1 MSATEK
7 IPLPKSNKAIVVIV
21 LLACV
26 AVVSGLMTPLY
37 LQNRINSLYAKY
49 NELTDEVV
57 FLESDVL
64 RLQLKINQLST
75 LEQLRGYAEQSGL
88 GLNSVPVKLMGEGGA
103 SER

>member
-7 IPLPKSNKAIVVIV
+7 IPLPKTNKAIVMIV
-21 LLACV
+21 SIAIV

-37 LQNRINSLYAKY
+37 LQNRINRLYSKY
-49 NELTDEVV
+49 NALTDEVV

-75 LEQLRGYAEQSGL
+75 LEQLRDYAEQSGL